1 MPTKKYNLKNLG
13 RVSPPY
19 GIADVKGATFSFYPY
34 KDREGRTLVSK
45 YEKGT
50 KDSQGNQIDSI
61 KNSTYRYLGRS
72 DIKGIPSLDSVKAGN
87 SFKPDTLFY
96 SDGAKITRE
105 IPDIFVDKNNNP
117 ITIRVGSTSSIGKKE
132 INKINT
138 YLQENAPVYPLGVLR
153 SWITGYGYP
162 YESMTPSNI
171 VIAKDKIK
179 RYGIPKHELDKN
191 FIGPVISR
199 EFKLGGNIRRK
210 AVLGDDDTIKL
221 NPTTVYANGR
231 PIPNLNAYNRVIGY
245 PTLPIINNNVNIP
258 DIPIEVPE
266 FESLNT
272 DVNVPS
278 IALPK
283 ISDDIVIPDIPI
295 ETPNFKPLNTKVKR
309 VKAIKP
315 TMLEN
320 YGLNTGDLVASGIQ
334 LAGNIGSSLVNN
346 AMVNRLKF
354 TPMHTMT
361 VAEAPVKFNTTYNIN
376 PQLDELRETE
386 EANEREIR
394 DNTASSRNALGRIIG
409 SRLRANR
416 GFNELYGAK
425 LNQES
430 AMLNADAQNRQG
442 VNSRNAQRLQQ
453 NISHDTLYNLQG
465 QDAID
470 NLKSQLKGQIW
481 SNAINQAT
489 DSLVGV
495 YNRGQQRISDANSL
509 GYLYASNPDA
519 AKLFM
524 NRNSLIDRIFRY
536 TRKAQGIG

>member
-1 MPTKKYNLKNLG
+1 MATKC
-13 RVSPPY
+13 
-19 GIADVKGATFSFYPY
+19 
-34 KDREGRTLVSK
+34 
-45 YEKGT
+45 
-50 KDSQGNQIDSI
+50 
-61 KNSTYRYLGRS
+61 
-72 DIKGIPSLDSVKAGN
+72 
-87 SFKPDTLFY
+87 
-96 SDGAKITRE
+96 
-105 IPDIFVDKNNNP
+105 
-117 ITIRVGSTSSIGKKE
+117 
-132 INKINT
+132 
-138 YLQENAPVYPLGVLR
+138 
-153 SWITGYGYP
+153 
-162 YESMTPSNI
+162 
-171 VIAKDKIK
+171 K
-179 RYGIPKHELDKN
+179 RK
-191 FIGPVISR
+191 
-199 EFKLGGNIRRK
+199 K
-210 AVLGDDDTIKL
+210 AVLGDDVHYSI
-221 NPTTVYANGR
+221 NPTTVYATKLR
-231 PIPNLNAYNRVIGY
+231 SPSLDQYNRVIG
-245 PTLPIINNNVNIP
+245 PPILPILNNNIDIE

-266 FESLNT
+266 FEPLDTTAKFAHN
-272 DVNVPS
+272 
-278 IALPK
+278 K
-283 ISDDIVIPDIPI
+283 IKAS
-295 ETPNFKPLNTKVKR
+295 PLNVKVINNNPSSESIKPPIT
-309 VKAIKP
+309 AIKAN
-315 TMLEN
+315 TSLLDK
-320 YGLNTGDLVASGIQ
+320 YGLNTGDLVAGGIQ

-425 LNQES
+425 LNQEGV
-430 AMLNADAQNRQG
+430 MLNADAQNRQG

-453 NISHDTLYNLQG
+453 NIYRDTLYNLQG

-481 SNAINQAT
+481 SNAINQAA
-489 DSLVGV
+489 DSLIGI